1 MFDIS
6 QLENVSY
13 WSKKAQDNNNN
24 RVHNMIMPTTTAS
37 EILAK
42 WLADAL
48 DKAGKSQSDLA
59 RDLDLSS
66 QKVNRM
72 VQGAREISG
81 VELIKIS
88 DALNVPIPS
97 LSDTNAMKETAPTPL
112 DANDTQTQRSAAG
125 SFSEEAYDK
134 AFTAALEIEKRE
146 FGGNMPLQDFINA
159 VTIGLKRQK
168 K

>member
-1 MFDIS
+1 
-6 QLENVSY
+6 
-13 WSKKAQDNNNN
+13 
-24 RVHNMIMPTTTAS
+24 MIMLTITAK

-48 DKAGKSQSDLA
+48 VTAGKSQSDLA
-59 RDLDLSS
+59 RDIDLSS
-66 QKVNRM
+66 QKINRM

-88 DALNVPIPS
+88 DALNAPIPLLTDAKCTEEATS
-97 LSDTNAMKETAPTPL
+97 ETVVSNKAL
-112 DANDTQTQRSAAG
+112 RQKSKVN

-134 AFTAALEIEKRE
+134 AFAAALEIDRRE
-146 FGGNMPLQDFINA
+146 FDGNMPLQDFVNA

-168 K
+168 T

>member
-1 MFDIS
+1 
-6 QLENVSY
+6 
-13 WSKKAQDNNNN
+13 
-24 RVHNMIMPTTTAS
+24 MPTTTAS

-48 DKAGKSQSDLA
+48 DKAGKSQSELA
-59 RDLDLSS
+59 RDIDLSS
-66 QKVNRM
+66 QKINRM

-88 DALNVPIPS
+88 DALNIPIPS
-97 LSDTNAMKETAPTPL
+97 LSGNATPEQASPAPLSTSETQP
-112 DANDTQTQRSAAG
+112 QRGATG
-125 SFSEEAYDK
+125 NFSEEAYDK

-168 K
+168 N

>member
-1 MFDIS
+1 MF
-6 QLENVSY
+6 
-13 WSKKAQDNNNN
+13 
-24 RVHNMIMPTTTAS
+24 MPTTTAS

-48 DKAGKSQSDLA
+48 SKTGKSQSELA
-59 RDLDLSS
+59 RDIDLSS
-66 QKVNRM
+66 QKINRM

-88 DALNVPIPS
+88 DALNIPIPS
-97 LSDTNAMKETAPTPL
+97 LSGDAVVKEASPAPLSIVEAQP
-112 DANDTQTQRSAAG
+112 QTDEAG
-125 SFSEEAYDK
+125 NFSEEAYDK

-146 FGGNMPLQDFINA
+146 FGGNMPLQDFIKA

-168 K
+168 NKAL

>member
-1 MFDIS
+1 
-6 QLENVSY
+6 
-13 WSKKAQDNNNN
+13 
-24 RVHNMIMPTTTAS
+24 MIMPTTTAS

-42 WLADAL
+42 WLAEAL

-59 RDLDLSS
+59 RDIDLSS
-66 QKVNRM
+66 QKINRM

-88 DALNVPIPS
+88 DALDVPIPS
-97 LSDTNAMKETAPTPL
+97 LSGNSTPEVAKQPSH
-112 DANDTQTQRSAAG
+112 DAAQPPAQNGTVSN
-125 SFSEEAYDK
+125 FSEEAYDK

-168 K
+168 N